1 LFDHKPPSKTFKDGP
16 INHNLEDLSLK
27 LMHYRAL
34 KNQLALKNR
43 NKAAEILQIIFIL
56 G

>member
-1 LFDHKPPSKTFKDGP
+1 MDQL
-16 INHNLEDLSLK
+16 NHNFEAPSSK

-34 KNQLALKNR
+34 KNQLALKNSD
-43 NKAAEILQIIFIL
+43 KAAEILQHIFIL